1 MQKINLFGMELAD
14 YSLKESVEILERFL
28 HTGAL
33 NTILY
38 ISAKMLVGAGI
49 SAEQKKWI
57 ENIDLIR
64 WSDPEILEQAGV
76 KERGRI
82 HEIETHEFIREFLKR
97 LTRYRDPVYLLAE
110 TEEELERLQKDLLQ
124 LKPDL
129 RIIGGSTDNTRTD
142 MPIREMNIQSEDGRT
157 AELIN
162 EINRLA
168 PTAIISR
175 MPFEHQERLMTEMRN
190 YLNAEVWLALNY
202 QMILNHEKFAPVKK
216 LQNKWYFH
224 AFSRLIM
231 KYNHKKDDDQGA
243 EESK

>member
-1 MQKINLFGMELAD
+1 MELED
-14 YSLKESVEILERFL
+14 YSLKESVEILDRFL

-64 WSDPEILEQAGV
+64 WSDPEILEQAGL
-76 KERGRI
+76 KERGRV
-82 HEIETHEFIREFLKR
+82 HEIEAHEFIREFLKR
-97 LTRYRDPVYLLAE
+97 LAHYNDPVYLL
-110 TEEELERLQKDLLQ
+110 TESQEELERLQKDLLQ

-129 RIIGGSTDNTRTD
+129 QIIGGGFDKTKPETQFKEISIQTD
-142 MPIREMNIQSEDGRT
+142 DGKT

-175 MPFEHQERLMTEMRN
+175 MSFEHQERLMTEKRN

-202 QMILNHEKFAPVKK
+202 QMILNDETFAPVKK

-231 KYNHKKDDDQGA
+231 KYNHKKNGDQGA